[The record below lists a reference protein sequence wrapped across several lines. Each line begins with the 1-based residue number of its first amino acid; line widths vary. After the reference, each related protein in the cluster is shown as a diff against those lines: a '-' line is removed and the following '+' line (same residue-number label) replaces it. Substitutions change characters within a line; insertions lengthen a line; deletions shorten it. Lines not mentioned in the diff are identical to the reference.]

1 MKKIPSGR
9 DADGWVAGWV
19 GGGAGAGQGT
29 WEISLLS
36 AALKRDV
43 YIREEQRETL
53 EGGGTVP

>member
-9 DADGWVAGWV
+9 DADGWV
-19 GGGAGAGQGT
+19 GGGAVAGQGT

-36 AALKRDV
+36 AALKRDI